1 MRLYDYPLSGNG
13 YKVRLLL
20 SQLGTQYEYVT
31 VDILAGAART
41 PEFLA
46 RNPLG
51 KVPVLELDDGRTLP
65 ESNAILFWLAQG
77 TPFWPTD
84 AFEQATALKWLFFEQ
99 RSHLPTVGAARY
111 WVKLHPS
118 PLTDEQRSVVHDLQ
132 AKGRDALTVME
143 PHLAGHDFL
152 AGGAYSIADIS
163 LYAYTHLAH
172 EGGID
177 VEPFAA
183 ISAWLARVRAQPKY
197 VGIERRP

>member
-20 SQLGTQYEYVT
+20 SQLGTQYQYVT

-51 KVPVLELDDGRTLP
+51 KVPILELDDGRILP
-65 ESNAILFWLAQG
+65 ESN
-77 TPFWPTD
+77 
-84 AFEQATALKWLFFEQ
+84 
-99 RSHLPTVGAARY
+99 
-111 WVKLHPS
+111 
-118 PLTDEQRSVVHDLQ
+118 
-132 AKGRDALTVME
+132 
-143 PHLAGHDFL
+143 
-152 AGGAYSIADIS
+152 ADIS

-177 VEPFAA
+177 LEPFAA
-183 ISAWLARVRAQPKY
+183 IGAWLARVRAQPKY